1 MPKHNITRSNT
12 ATQPLCYCTRSHPQT
27 TVFPCNISLIC
38 SSEQR
43 LVKGQLQIKLQ
54 NIVAIPKHICC
65 IIMFINRPAFWHHKV
80 LQVSGH
86 WAQIDCDVMSKML
99 SIYCNNNTH
108 VSIVCLCSCDT
119 LKLQAWDRLWAHDRE
134 ALTHPG
140 MQALKVTRTFWIH
153 QPKCSCR
160 RSLKGG

>member
-119 LKLQAWDRLWAHDRE
+119 EIASMRQTLSTWPWSPNTPWDAGSESDPDILNSS
-134 ALTHPG
+134 T
-140 MQALKVTRTFWIH
+140 
-153 QPKCSCR
+153 
-160 RSLKGG
+160 